1 MGMAPW
7 VSRSLLVL
15 SGERKLRP
23 GRASFHPWLWE
34 RAARAARRDIRAF
47 AFSDSGR
54 GKPLPGLDEKGTG
67 TREPCLLQSERALGG
82 TGSAS
87 GR

>member
-23 GRASFHPWLWE
+23 GRASFHRWLWE

-54 GKPLPGLDEKGTG
+54 GKPLPGLGTG

-82 TGSAS
+82 AGSAS